1 MLGKETSPK
10 YSAIYKRINKINL
23 EDDNGKSWFSDGKTK
38 TEIVFLSG
46 DSTGLKPTS
55 RGDWMGKKIRR
66 KAWIY
71 QYMVDSKTRKI
82 YAVSITD
89 EKSGDA
95 PEFKKLLSEALH
107 NIENSVNV
115 VVPADQLLVSA
126 DDTI

>member
-1 MLGKETSPK
+1 
-10 YSAIYKRINKINL
+10 
-23 EDDNGKSWFSDGKTK
+23 
-38 TEIVFLSG
+38 
-46 DSTGLKPTS
+46 
-55 RGDWMGKKIRR
+55 MGH

-95 PEFKKLLSEALH
+95 SEFKKLLSEALH
-107 NIENSVNV
+107 NVENSVNV

>member
-1 MLGKETSPK
+1 
-10 YSAIYKRINKINL
+10 
-23 EDDNGKSWFSDGKTK
+23 
-38 TEIVFLSG
+38 
-46 DSTGLKPTS
+46 
-55 RGDWMGKKIRR
+55 MGR

-107 NIENSVNV
+107 NVENSVNV

-126 DDTI
+126 DGVMILMTILSNVKKCNSHKKKFFYKN

>member
-1 MLGKETSPK
+1 M
-10 YSAIYKRINKINL
+10 
-23 EDDNGKSWFSDGKTK
+23 
-38 TEIVFLSG
+38 SG

-55 RGDWMGKKIRR
+55 RGDWMGKKWDIKRGFI
-66 KAWIY
+66 KMHI
-71 QYMVDSKTRKI
+71 MVDSKTRKI

-107 NIENSVNV
+107 NVENSVNV

-126 DDTI
+126 DGAMILMTILSNVKRKM